1 MAVHQDSDWH
11 GEGGGGMWNIKFLYN
26 YVHFHEL
33 FLLFLLPHNHTGL
46 AAKEKRALKHCLGM
60 WEALKSSHL
69 FMLIFF
75 FMY

>member
-1 MAVHQDSDWH
+1 MAVHQDSDRH
-11 GEGGGGMWNIKFLYN
+11 REGGGRMWNINFLYN

-33 FLLFLLPHNHTGL
+33 FLLFLLSHNHAGL
-46 AAKEKRALKHCLGM
+46 TAKEKRALKHCLGM
-60 WEALKSSHL
+60 WEALKSSYL